1 MGEWSQD
8 DYQGRSKQQVERNN
22 KIFMYT
28 MKTIII
34 TILITL
40 FMTLFSCKTKKN
52 SNCDAYSN
60 LEENKTKINY
70 KK

>member
-1 MGEWSQD
+1 MEEWNQD

-28 MKTIII
+28 MKTIVIA
-34 TILITL
+34 ILISL
-40 FMTLFSCKTKKN
+40 LMSLFSCKTKKN

-60 LEENKTKINY
+60 LEGNKTKINY